1 MVGDVFSILTVCTGN
16 ICRSPL
22 GEQLLAQQLADL
34 VDVRVA
40 SAGTGALVGHG
51 MPDQSLVIARSLGV
65 VDPESHVSRQLTP
78 ELLDES
84 DVVFAM
90 AREHRRAIVELNP
103 RVSKRVFTLREF
115 ARLADATSDDDLRAE
130 FAPGPFGGDVPSS
143 PVERL
148 RAGVAAVAAGRG
160 MLPPLADPL
169 GDDVVDPYR
178 RSQDVYDQSTREIV
192 PAVASIVSLLRR
204 ALALEV

>member
-34 VDVRVA
+34 ADVRVA

-51 MPDQSLVIARSLGV
+51 MPDQSLAIARSLGV

-130 FAPGPFGGDVPSS
+130 FAPGPLVGMCRRRRWSGCVLGL
-143 PVERL
+143 RL
-148 RAGVAAVAAGRG
+148 LLRVGVCCRRWRIRWVMMWWTRIGVARMCMTSRRGR
-160 MLPPLADPL
+160 LFLRC
-169 GDDVVDPYR
+169 R
-178 RSQDVYDQSTREIV
+178 R
-192 PAVASIVSLLRR
+192 L
-204 ALALEV
+204 